1 MATIKQRGDSYKIT
15 VSCGYD
21 LNGKQ
26 IRRHLTW
33 TPEPGMTARQ
43 IKKELDRQA
52 VLFEEKCRN
61 GQVLDGISSL
71 PTLRKSGSRTMPK
84 SSCDQRL
91 LPGIGGHSN
100 ARCLQSDIS
109 GWTSCGR
116 TTLWRSMTISQRAVF
131 GKIRCTGAA
140 LILKRSCVS
149 STPRRYS
156 LPSGQA

>member
-52 VLFEEKCRN
+52 VLFEEKMPQRSGARWEYQVCRLC
-61 GQVLDGISSL
+61 GKVVRGLC
-71 PTLRKSGSRTMPK
+71 RK
-84 SSCDQRL
+84 
-91 LPGIGGHSN
+91 
-100 ARCLQSDIS
+100 
-109 GWTSCGR
+109 
-116 TTLWRSMTISQRAVF
+116 
-131 GKIRCTGAA
+131 AA
-140 LILKRSCVS
+140 ATNDYCRVS
-149 STPRRYS
+149 STDRAHQCSTGTHAHR
-156 LPSGQA
+156 QAATASYCIVL